1 MLLVINEYVNESKV
15 LPLFTKSI
23 LPTSYVSQ
31 NSNLCPTVQL
41 NSFFIRCHNHVVV
54 HHYLQHS
61 KSLTFYFVMHHPV
74 FGINC
79 LIHCVEHR
87 QSCLDSP
94 RQLRV
99 SSSLSL
105 SPLSSPITSSLF
117 HSRLKTY
124 LLDKSFPP

>member
-31 NSNLCPTVQL
+31 NSNLCPTAQL

-74 FGINC
+74 FGINFRIHHVSTILITLC
-79 LIHCVEHR
+79 LFRMHR
-87 QSCLDSP
+87 LLLVFHVTYDS
-94 RQLRV
+94 Q
-99 SSSLSL
+99 
-105 SPLSSPITSSLF
+105 
-117 HSRLKTY
+117 
-124 LLDKSFPP
+124 D